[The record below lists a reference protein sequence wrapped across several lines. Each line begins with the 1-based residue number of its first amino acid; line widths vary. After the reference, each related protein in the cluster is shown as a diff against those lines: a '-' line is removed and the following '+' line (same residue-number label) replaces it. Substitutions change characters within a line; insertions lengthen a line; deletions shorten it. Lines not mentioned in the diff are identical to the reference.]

1 MELLFHFMIEL
12 GNVLMVQKEPRLRP
26 YFHDLWARSFSQI
39 LGLDTIA
46 LTCVFCPQE
55 GWLAVTS
62 HGDGRRE
69 VLGHEHV
76 LRRGFE
82 GNLQQWEA
90 GAAVGP
96 SSCRNAL

>member
-55 GWLAVTS
+55 GWLS
-62 HGDGRRE
+62 HRTGTATGR
-69 VLGHEHV
+69 
-76 LRRGFE
+76 F
-82 GNLQQWEA
+82 
-90 GAAVGP
+90 
-96 SSCRNAL
+96 

>member
-62 HGDGRRE
+62 HGDGHRE

-96 SSCRNAL
+96 SSCRNDL